1 MTAQETHFE
10 MRKMHLTGQLRYW
23 PWRAK
28 CWRPVGHCPGMQHS
42 KRMPDDAVA
51 VVADIAAVVAAAV
64 CLNFPEIVP
73 ELAAGLADVP
83 SPDLAS
89 DAASSSLNREEKTHS
104 HG

>member
-1 MTAQETHFE
+1 
-10 MRKMHLTGQLRYW
+10 
-23 PWRAK
+23 
-28 CWRPVGHCPGMQHS
+28 MQHS

-51 VVADIAAVVAAAV
+51 VVADIAAVVVAAAV

>member
-1 MTAQETHFE
+1 
-10 MRKMHLTGQLRYW
+10 
-23 PWRAK
+23 
-28 CWRPVGHCPGMQHS
+28 MQHS
-42 KRMPDDAVA
+42 KRMPVA
-51 VVADIAAVVAAAV
+51 AVADIAAAAAVVAAAV

-89 DAASSSLNREEKTHS
+89 DAASSSVDREEKTHS